1 MKKKKNAIKFT
12 FFLLL
17 LLLMCFVVVFRIR
30 ADNERCFRCAK
41 GDCDP
46 TAVNFGFI
54 NSHPTRLPWI
64 SKGRVN
70 KTDDNNSALFLCCCA
85 RDTNAFWWKL

>member
-1 MKKKKNAIKFT
+1 MLLNLH

-54 NSHPTRLPWI
+54 NSHPTRLP
-64 SKGRVN
+64 
-70 KTDDNNSALFLCCCA
+70 
-85 RDTNAFWWKL
+85 